1 MSQNLQ
7 TLSQWLEYIE
17 SLHPSHIELGLER
30 VRAVARRLQV
40 DRFDVP
46 VVTVTGTNGKGS
58 AIAAMEAIGCVQNLK
73 TAAYT
78 SPHLLRF
85 NERLR
90 VSGKEISDLK
100 WVEAFKKV
108 ERAREAIEL
117 TYFEFT
123 TLAALCLTKDSN
135 PDLILLEVGLGG
147 RLDAVN
153 VVDNQC
159 AIITSVDYD
168 HQEWLGETLE
178 QIAFEK
184 SGIVREN
191 APVVVANPKVASL
204 VEPHLPKGASL
215 HIAVTEVP
223 SIAGWN
229 AELVKKYKNIIYPD
243 SLACA
248 LVALTQL
255 GIMCKDLD
263 QALGSACLPGRWQ
276 QLSGRDHWWFD
287 VAHNPQA
294 IANLASKLKEVS
306 HIRRWTALCGMLKDK
321 RAIQTM
327 SYLKDVVDNWVLVPT
342 SGPRGQSAQQLAE
355 RLSELQ
361 LTAITH
367 CESVAEAIEIAEAKV
382 DEESAVIV
390 FGSFIVVANVIEYL
404 QQTQ

>member
-30 VRAVARRLQV
+30 VLEVAKRLQV
-40 DRFDVP
+40 ERFDAP

-58 AIAAMEAIGCVQNLK
+58 AIAAMEALGRAQNLK

-90 VSGKEISDLK
+90 IAGSELADSF
-100 WVEAFKKV
+100 WVEAFNRV
-108 ERAREAIEL
+108 NQARETIEL

-123 TLAALCLTKDSN
+123 TLAALCLIKESGA
-135 PDLILLEVGLGG
+135 DLILLEVGLGG

-153 VVDNQC
+153 VVENQC
-159 AIITSVDYD
+159 AIITSIDYD

-191 APVVVANPKVASL
+191 APVVVANQKVASL
-204 VEPHLPKGASL
+204 VEPNLPKGATM
-215 HIAVTEVP
+215 HVAVTAVE
-223 SIAGWN
+223 SIAGWSTEVVN
-229 AELVKKYKNIIYPD
+229 RFKNTIYPD

-248 LVALTQL
+248 LVALSRL
-255 GIMCKDLD
+255 GICCEDIE

-276 QLSGRDHWWFD
+276 QLLGRSHWWFD

-294 IANLASKLKEVS
+294 IANLVSKLKEES

-321 RAIQTM
+321 RAIETM
-327 SYLKDVVDNWVLVPT
+327 SHLKDVVDNWVLLPT
-342 SGPRGQSAQQLAE
+342 SGPRGQSARQLAE
-355 RLSELQ
+355 KLGQLQ
-361 LTAITH
+361 LTEITC
-367 CESVAEAIEIAEAKV
+367 CESVAEAVEVAEANV
-382 DEESAVIV
+382 DGESAVIV